1 MKTYTKEQLL
11 KKYDGKFI
19 DTSPN
24 HYEFW
29 NDKINKYETVYKVRG
44 VSSVIK
50 ENYNLPKDCIIN

>member
-19 DTSPN
+19 HTCIN
-24 HYEFW
+24 HYLNQDVEGNW
-29 NDKINKYETVYKVRG
+29 ITTYTVYG
-44 VSSVIK
+44 VSSKIK